1 MFAIPFVVEGVGVG
15 CTTVVVVVV
24 VVAVVVVVVT
34 GYKVEFILRPQRY
47 IVHYYIKT
55 NLTQFVRRKIN
66 STIIVL
72 AIYNSTCQ
80 LVSKFSILSTTIK
93 M

>member
-55 NLTQFVRRKIN
+55 NLTQFVNLYDAKLM
-66 STIIVL
+66 VL
-72 AIYNSTCQ
+72 
-80 LVSKFSILSTTIK
+80 LLF
-93 M
+93 